1 MSETIINM
9 LWALIFSMM
18 GGLIGVALFIALAA
32 KLPKLFDK
40 LTPNIDEGKELVRGN
55 QAVAAYYG
63 RVVAAGIIG
72 LSVIIAAAILGGLL
86 AGLH

>member
-1 MSETIINM
+1 MRVTIVNM
-9 LWALIFSMM
+9 VWALIFSLM
-18 GGLIGVALFIALAA
+18 GGLIGVALFITMAE
-32 KLPKLFDK
+32 KLPRIFDK

-72 LSVIIAAAILGGLL
+72 LSIILAAAVLGGLL
-86 AGLH
+86 SGLH